1 MKAGCICVFVSDLPA
16 NLVPSLHRAVVVHF
30 NVIKI
35 TAGMVLQ
42 VEGVKGQPHEVARG
56 DVDIPSAVC
65 TMGVVGRMGRGGD
78 GARGRAQGRPTA

>member
-1 MKAGCICVFVSDLPA
+1 MCVSVCDLPT
-16 NLVPSLHRAVVVHF
+16 NLVPRLHRPIVVHF

-65 TMGVVGRMGRGGD
+65 TMWVVGRMGRGGD
-78 GARGRAQGRPTA
+78 GA